1 MPIPVHNLVAVP
13 VFADLLTTPFI
24 ASVQSSPGS
33 AVEDPE
39 TLWRLALASLS
50 VQVNGQSLRLLRLQ
64 GIPNIRAI
72 REGLQRSGRSD
83 VATIGLLKVDYPDSP
98 IYITPTELEV
108 YALLE
113 LGCEVVA
120 LDGTP
125 RTRPGGESLKDLI
138 AIIHEAGRIAMAD
151 CDSIESVRYALE
163 CGADWVGTT
172 LAGYTEA
179 RAATIGPDFDLL
191 REAVALAPIV
201 IAEGRFAQPWEVES
215 ALRIGAKAVVV
226 GGALNDPVKQ
236 TRALWP
242 KSAGQEAVGVVD
254 IGGTWIRFG
263 IAADGPSGVSLNQIQ
278 KEPLPQTAEARMAW
292 IRERVQASGV
302 TRIAVGT
309 GGTVDPRTGEV
320 WEAKPIIPGHQGS
333 VFNKDSVGVPCLALN
348 DGLATAWGHACHP
361 DFAGK
366 RVLTLA
372 LGTGVGAGYV
382 HEGRIVAGR
391 RGEYPRLND
400 LVLAGGGT
408 IEDALG
414 GASLADDLEVDAQ
427 GNKVPNAE
435 ARELAIQAFR
445 LAHRTAVE
453 LYYPDVVVVGGSVGL
468 SAWMR
473 TELDRVG
480 AVPSPYGEEA
490 GMIGAAC
497 LALYPPHFL

>member
-1 MPIPVHNLVAVP
+1 MPVS
-13 VFADLLTTPFI
+13 DELLSTPFI

-39 TLWRLALASLS
+39 TLWRLAQASLS

-64 GIPNIRAI
+64 GIPNIRVI
-72 REGLQRSGRSD
+72 REGLRRAGRSD

-108 YALLE
+108 YALIE
-113 LGCEVVA
+113 LGCEVIA

-125 RTRPGGESLKDLI
+125 RPRPGGESLKNLI
-138 AIIHEAGRIAMAD
+138 EIIHEAGRIAMAD
-151 CDSIESVRYALE
+151 CDCIESVRYALE

-179 RAATIGPDFDLL
+179 RGATQGPDFDLL
-191 REAVALAPIV
+191 REAVCLAPIV
-201 IAEGRFAQPWEVES
+201 IAEGRFTQPWDVES

-236 TRALWP
+236 TKALWP
-242 KSAGQEAVGVVD
+242 KSSGQGSVGVVD
-254 IGGTWIRFG
+254 IGGTWIRF
-263 IAADGPSGVSLNQIQ
+263 AVASEGVDRVELRDVV
-278 KEPLPQTAEARMAW
+278 KEPLPQTADARMAW
-292 IRERVQASGV
+292 IRERVAESGV
-302 TRIAVGT
+302 SRIAVGT

-333 VFNKDSVGVPCLALN
+333 IFNADTTGVPCLALN

-361 DFAGK
+361 NFAGN

-414 GASLADDLEVDAQ
+414 GASLADDLEVDDH
-427 GNKVPNAE
+427 GNKVPRPA
-435 ARELAIQAFR
+435 ARELAIEAFR

-468 SAWMR
+468 SNWMR
-473 TELDRVG
+473 PELERVG

-497 LALYPPHFL
+497 LALYRPHFL